1 MLGDRARLVALDR
14 TDEVP
19 FQHKRWPQ
27 RVYGLLLVERFL
39 KVVLAE
45 RMLPCIG
52 GFDHRVRRKGFRDRQ
67 QHDGCRIATGMRCRF
82 DKQGPGA
89 FYIFCNRHSPALSLM
104 AVLRLKP
111 RQADSI
117 WPNGYRKECHM
128 SELYDVALTRIDGT
142 QTTLREYRDKVLLI
156 VNTASHCGFTPQY
169 ADLESLFRAHKDQ
182 GLVVLGFPC
191 NQFGKQEPQDDP
203 QIASFCEKNYGV
215 SFPMFA
221 KVEVNGQNAHPLFVL
236 LKKHAPGL
244 LGSEAIKWN
253 FTKFLI
259 NRDGKVLDRF
269 APATSVDRI
278 APVIATLL

>member
-1 MLGDRARLVALDR
+1 
-14 TDEVP
+14 
-19 FQHKRWPQ
+19 
-27 RVYGLLLVERFL
+27 
-39 KVVLAE
+39 
-45 RMLPCIG
+45 
-52 GFDHRVRRKGFRDRQ
+52 
-67 QHDGCRIATGMRCRF
+67 
-82 DKQGPGA
+82 
-89 FYIFCNRHSPALSLM
+89 
-104 AVLRLKP
+104 
-111 RQADSI
+111 
-117 WPNGYRKECHM
+117 M

-169 ADLESLFRAHKDQ
+169 ADLESLFRAHKYQ